1 MLTVQ
6 ASRPAASPA
15 TRPGPRAVPPPVMAW
30 NSAQAASALR
40 NWLEALKV
48 LLNQLVPNRA
58 WAPAL
63 SLAAATSA
71 PIGPAAKVSPRWAK
85 IDADQKLAAPESTR
99 TAVAARRKEGQ
110 DPNSS
115 TDWPARRR
123 TVAAAA
129 PRAPAASSPT

>member
-1 MLTVQ
+1 
-6 ASRPAASPA
+6 
-15 TRPGPRAVPPPVMAW
+15 MAW

-99 TAVAARRKEGQ
+99 TAVAARRKVAHAPIASRAG
-110 DPNSS
+110 SAGS
-115 TDWPARRR
+115 R